1 MDVYRLED
9 SKEDIGIEEYFDKG
23 GVTIIEWADMIEDIL
38 PPERLDIKI
47 KITGE
52 NTRVLIL
59 NPHGEKYINICEA
72 IIW

>member
-1 MDVYRLED
+1 
-9 SKEDIGIEEYFDKG
+9 
-23 GVTIIEWADMIEDIL
+23 MIKDIL

-59 NPHGEKYINICEA
+59 TPYGEKYTNICEA